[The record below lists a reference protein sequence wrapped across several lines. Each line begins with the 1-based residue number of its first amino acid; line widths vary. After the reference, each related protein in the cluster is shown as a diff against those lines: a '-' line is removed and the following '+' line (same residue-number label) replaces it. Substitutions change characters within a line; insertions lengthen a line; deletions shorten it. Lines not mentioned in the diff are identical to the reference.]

1 MNNHRPYPAPASS
14 PALHM
19 TWHTLLFMHWPVPLE
34 ALRPFI
40 PAALPI
46 DTFAGSAWI
55 GVVPFYMS
63 HVYPVIAPVNVPK
76 LSAFLELNVR
86 TYVTLDGKPGVWF
99 ISLDCENKIA
109 VRLARRFFYLPYM
122 DAEMKCEI
130 DPQPDPL
137 LQGEAVNY
145 SSRRI
150 HAGEPPA
157 ELAMRYRPAG
167 AVLNA
172 MPGSLE
178 YFLTARYCLY
188 SADKQ
193 QNIYR
198 CEIDHGPWPLQPA
211 ECDVERNTMT
221 EQIHLRLPAEQ
232 PHLLYAHQVDMV
244 AWSLQK
250 C

>member
-1 MNNHRPYPAPASS
+1 MNMR
-14 PALHM
+14 
-19 TWHTLLFMHWPVPLE
+19 WHTLLFMHWPVPAE

-40 PAALPI
+40 PAQLPI
-46 DTFAGSAWI
+46 DIFDGSAWI
-55 GVVPFYMS
+55 GVVPFTMS
-63 HVYPVIAPVNVPK
+63 HVYPTLAPVSVPK
-76 LSAFLELNVR
+76 LSAFAELNVR

-99 ISLDCENKIA
+99 VSLDCENKIA
-109 VRLARRFFYLPYM
+109 VRLARQFFHLPYM
-122 DAEMKCEI
+122 DAVMKCE
-130 DPQPDPL
+130 QLPL
-137 LQGEAVNY
+137 PLGEGWGEGGGITY
-145 SSRRI
+145 SSQRI
-150 HAGEPPA
+150 HKGEPPA
-157 ELAMRYRPAG
+157 ELVMRYRPAG
-167 AVLNA
+167 PVMNA

-211 ECDVERNTMT
+211 ACEVERNTMT
-221 EQIHLRLPAEQ
+221 EQIHLTLPAMQ

-244 AWSLQK
+244 AWTLQK